1 MEQFP
6 RHNLSFWSS
15 LMYLLYHGSV
25 GTYGTIHFELW
36 MVAASMH
43 SNFEFRSSPLV
54 LPIADLFQPPP
65 TDFRS
70 IADPPTGRHPD
81 TPSIEG
87 KHIIQKQKSWSQ
99 NPLSNTNLNQQAWPF
114 KSEQQQTA
122 LARNALPCPAL
133 VTRFITRQHHEKC
146 KFITVSMCASRPA
159 GQGGVFQ

>member
-1 MEQFP
+1 
-6 RHNLSFWSS
+6 
-15 LMYLLYHGSV
+15 MYLLYHGSV

-70 IADPPTGRHPD
+70 IADPPTGRHPN

-99 NPLSNTNLNQQAWPF
+99 NPLSNTNLDQQDWMSQMGQIRCSLGSSSWYF
-114 KSEQQQTA
+114 YISRVTKWSQVRRQISEFCDPMSFFVVQYRLSQ
-122 LARNALPCPAL
+122 CSW
-133 VTRFITRQHHEKC
+133 E
-146 KFITVSMCASRPA
+146 MEW
-159 GQGGVFQ
+159 